1 MWGNDKK
8 PGTQQVAPPETKN
21 FVSNQNQ
28 PPKSAPATWEGTT
41 AMSTSPLGATGDRA
55 TARLGSSLHVKGEI
69 TGSEDLL
76 IDGSVEGL
84 IQLDERK
91 LTVGATAKLTA
102 DIIAREVVVYGTVK
116 GNLRAK
122 DRIEI
127 KKDGSVNGDLTTA
140 RIMIEDGAYFKGS
153 IEIDKSAEKDS
164 HGSAFAKT
172 NAPAAATAGP
182 KSI

>member
-8 PGTQQVAPPETKN
+8 PGTPSVAQPEPKN
-21 FVSNQNQ
+21 FAVNQNQ

-91 LTVGATAKLTA
+91 LTVGTTAKVTA
-102 DIIAREVVVYGTVK
+102 DITARDVVVYGYVK
-116 GNLRAK
+116 GNVRAK
-122 DRIEI
+122 GRIEI
-127 KKDGSVNGDLTTA
+127 KKDGCVIGNLTTA
-140 RIMIEDGAYFKGS
+140 QIMIEDGADSKGS
-153 IEIDKSAEKDS
+153 IEIDR
-164 HGSAFAKT
+164 GSEREAVSSRA
-172 NAPAAATAGP
+172 ASAAAGAAGAWP